1 MTKRRL
7 LPIICPLILATA
19 AVFAEGCNTTEPPN
33 RQLSDLQVTT
43 RVKAKLAS
51 DIGASSLTNV
61 DVTTTNGVVTLLW
74 SSCERGRKAK
84 SGDGHY
90 FPPRGGARQ
99 QQCSGAIHCPGGQCA
114 VANC

>member
-61 DVTTTNGVVTLLW
+61 DVTTTNGVVTL
-74 SSCERGRKAK
+74 SGQVASADVKQKAETVTT
-84 SGDGHY
+84 SL
-90 FPPRGGARQ
+90 
-99 QQCSGAIHCPGGQCA
+99 PGVVRVNNNVQVQSTAPAGN
-114 VANC
+114 VR